1 VFGNKISEHII
12 VFSDSYYQ
20 KVCNRVEGPNLIV
33 MVQIPKN
40 YEKVIEEICAYTNGS
55 GIVYE
60 KKNLLLQISKTKII
74 NVSAAIINIFVL
86 LICSFFVLSIKMECD
101 FPEQKGKYIFYS
113 QGGMTHRNI
122 RKSIMKESFWTGG
135 IPIIFGVV
143 ISTIFMGTEVYL
155 KKLSLEWI
163 KQYAVKLMGT
173 ITGIIFLFLFISICF
188 GIRNII
194 RIEREE

>member
-1 VFGNKISEHII
+1 MGAESFTRK
-12 VFSDSYYQ
+12 
-20 KVCNRVEGPNLIV
+20 
-33 MVQIPKN
+33 
-40 YEKVIEEICAYTNGS
+40 
-55 GIVYE
+55 
-60 KKNLLLQISKTKII
+60 LLQISKTKII

-173 ITGIIFLFLFISICF
+173 ITGIIFLFLFIIIGMHPNYSIY
-188 GIRNII
+188 NIKI
-194 RIEREE
+194 QVFLSNSIVNFYYSFI